1 MSACL
6 PTHLRPRGVWNLVVL
21 CLISGVLAQQANAQD
36 APRPDPDVVVF
47 KNGDQLTGTL
57 VRGVGDSVIF
67 KSDIVG
73 EVTIP
78 LNQVKELRSS
88 GNFAVLKKGEKI
100 NRASV
105 QPGSIT
111 STDSSVIVSHQGGTT
126 ETRAGQRH
134 LLHRR

>member
-1 MSACL
+1 MSANQQL
-6 PTHLRPRGVWNLVVL
+6 TYSRVRGLSSLVIL
-21 CLISGVLAQQANAQD
+21 CLISGFFAPSATAQD
-36 APRPDPDVVVF
+36 KPAAPPPDVVVF

-78 LNQVKELRSS
+78 LNQVKELHSR
-88 GNFAVLKKGEKI
+88 GNFAVLRKGEKI

-111 STDSSVIVSHQGGTT
+111 STDSSLIVSHKG
-126 ETRAGQRH
+126 
-134 LLHRR
+134 